1 MNKNTQCTVLSII
14 FLLATAWNI
23 LCLTSI
29 LPLKFYYLSLIVVI
43 LLNLFNTFV
52 FYRASEQGQSQ
63 DKEKVKL
70 SLFGIFMCLGLA
82 WFITSIVCMVSS
94 R

>member
-1 MNKNTQCTVLSII
+1 MNKNTQCTMLSII

-29 LPLKFYYLSLIVVI
+29 LPLKFYYLSVIVVI
-43 LLNLFNTFV
+43 LITVLNNFV
-52 FYRASEQGQSQ
+52 FYRASEQGQSK

-82 WFITSIVCMVSS
+82 WLITSSVCMVCS